1 MRTKVLAATTLA
13 ASLMLAACGG
23 GSSASTADTLSGVAA
38 VGVPIVGGHVNVA
51 CAGGSALSATTDS
64 SGAWQVTISG
74 QTLPCALEVSG
85 GTVGGSA
92 NGTPYHSIALSF
104 DTVNITPLT
113 DLVVANL
120 AGKAPAVWFAGI
132 NAAALNSTNS
142 AAVSAALQKVI
153 AALGLG
159 ASLNGADPLTARFS
173 ATSGNAIDDILEA
186 LAKARVSAGLDY
198 SALLALAAG
207 SGFSAPENFNFSGA
221 YAAVQAAGGAAGTCM
236 SGETALIYSGNDG
249 LYTKGQT
256 LCFSA
261 SPTNLAFS
269 GKTLKDPVLNG
280 VVAAPFAAY
289 TFTDT
294 GAIYEVILKSGAL
307 YEINVVD
314 SANTYGGQFSLP
326 AAPSTGT
333 ANLQV
338 QVTSVG
344 LSRSIPVSDASVPSS
359 QNEFCNGI
367 PTDKTFLEIGE
378 SGGGKLTMTNC
389 SFANKV
395 GTVKADL
402 NVINLGILPYT
413 ITYTYQ

>member
-1 MRTKVLAATTLA
+1 MRTKILVATTLA

-38 VGVPIVGGHVNVA
+38 VGVPIVGGHINIA
-51 CAGGSALSATTDS
+51 CAGGSALSTTTDS
-64 SGAWQVTISG
+64 GGAWQVTISG

-120 AGKAPAVWFAGI
+120 AGKAPAAWFAGI
-132 NAAALNSTNS
+132 NAAALNSANS
-142 AAVSAALQKVI
+142 AAVSAALQKVTT
-153 AALGLG
+153 ALGVR
-159 ASLNGADPLTARFS
+159 ASLNGANPLTAPFS
-173 ATSGNAIDDILEA
+173 PTNGNVIDDILEA

-207 SGFSAPENFNFSGA
+207 SGFSAPENFNFSSA
-221 YAAVQAAGGAAGTCM
+221 YAAVQAAGGASGTCT
-236 SGETALIYSGNDG
+236 SSETALIYGGGGG
-249 LYTKGQT
+249 LYTEGQT
-256 LCFSA
+256 LCFTA
-261 SPTNLAFS
+261 SPTSLAFS

-280 VVAAPFAAY
+280 SVTGSFAAY
-289 TFTDT
+289 IFTDASAT
-294 GAIYEVILKSGAL
+294 YEVILKSGAL
-307 YEINVVD
+307 YEINVLD
-314 SANTYGGQFSLP
+314 SASTYLGQFSLP
-326 AAPSTGT
+326 AVPSTGT

-344 LSRSIPVSDASVPSS
+344 LSLSIPVSDASVHSS
-359 QNEFCNGI
+359 QSEFCNWVV
-367 PTDKTFLEIGE
+367 TDKTFLGIAEA
-378 SGGGKLTMTNC
+378 GGGSLTMTSC

-402 NVINLGILPYT
+402 NVINLGVLPYT